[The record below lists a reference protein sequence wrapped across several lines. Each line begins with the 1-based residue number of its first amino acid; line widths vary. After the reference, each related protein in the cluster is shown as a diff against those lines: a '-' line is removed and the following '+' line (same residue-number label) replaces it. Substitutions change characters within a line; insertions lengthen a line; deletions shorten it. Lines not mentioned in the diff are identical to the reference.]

1 MTLQNVMTLR
11 LAFGVWAAVAVS
23 YGIAWQLSFIAP
35 IFATI
40 FLLAPAW
47 ISWRVAGQLVRRLLL
62 SLLLGLLISE
72 VLLRIPLVCVPIY
85 GLLFFWIYYNDTP
98 SAPPFSTMFMTIGIT
113 IVPMLGLSGVG
124 LSHFI
129 AMVLLFNFCVG
140 LVFAWLF
147 HLLIPNSLAAQ
158 RPEASAK
165 KPEPPPVPGKEERV
179 DQALASTMVALT
191 AVVIFFSFN
200 LMSYAFAMIQICFM
214 VGAPNASSSLAAMK
228 ANALACCIGGLAI
241 ILVFNLLVA
250 VPTYLFLVV
259 VCLLVLLLFSKK
271 IYAGGPHAGAFTS
284 GLTTFLVLLGTSTMV
299 GKIASTNFYI
309 RIALILFAGLFAVS
323 GLILANHFITSRKKK
338 RNRASSAITV

>member
-1 MTLQNVMTLR
+1 MTLQSVLTLR
-11 LAFGVWAAVAVS
+11 LAFGVWASITVS

-35 IFATI
+35 IFTAI
-40 FLLAPAW
+40 FLLLPGW
-47 ISWRVAGQLVRRLLL
+47 IGWIMAAQLVRRLIY

-72 VLLRIPLVCVPIY
+72 VLLRVPLVCVPIY
-85 GLLFFWIYYNDTP
+85 GLLLFWIYYNDTP

-124 LSHFI
+124 FSHFI
-129 AMVLLFNFCVG
+129 SMALLFNFCVG
-140 LVFAWLF
+140 LVGAWLF

-158 RPEASAK
+158 LPEAASK
-165 KPEPPPVPGKEERV
+165 KPEPPPLPGKEERIE
-179 DQALASTMVALT
+179 QALASTMVALT

-250 VPTYLFLVV
+250 VPTYLFLMAI
-259 VCLLVLLLFSKK
+259 CLLVLLFFASQ

-299 GKIASTNFYI
+299 GKLASTNFYI